1 MPPMRLCSRDSS
13 MRSVSECRAA
23 GAGGIYPE
31 PLELGVAAGAA
42 GLQPDLV
49 ETQDVAVGLRARALA
64 HLVQRL
70 DHGLELLGQLREHRG
85 KHASAAARA
94 RLREGPVS
102 AAAHGDVVVDVDEL
116 GGEAVSKEAGDEQRY
131 VAKTLQVTQPLGGAR
146 PRLQRLAQHG

>member
-13 MRSVSECRAA
+13 MRSVCECRAA
-23 GAGGIYPE
+23 GGGGIDTE
-31 PLELGVAAGAA
+31 PLELRVAAGAA

-70 DHGLELLGQLREHRG
+70 DHGLKLLGQLREHRG
-85 KHASAAARA
+85 EHASAAMRG
-94 RLREGPVS
+94 RLREGPIS

-116 GGEAVSKEAGDEQRY
+116 RGEAVSEEPGDE
-131 VAKTLQVTQPLGGAR
+131 K
-146 PRLQRLAQHG
+146 